1 VLESS
6 SFVVSLFLADKGASA
21 REAFSGRTQASGA
34 VRLGTFARAVIPP
47 PAEQSAAAK
56 VGGNGMK
63 MINVVLVGTNN
74 LFRQGLRRL
83 LDPSQ
88 FLVAGEARDLVA
100 LDALLEAGPAP
111 DLVVADLNGCHDDD
125 LESLRAL
132 RSAHEE
138 VRIVVL
144 ANELCLSDMA
154 RLLKA
159 GADGYL
165 VNELSAEAFSLSL
178 LLVMKGE
185 KALPS
190 TLAGI
195 LANDSS
201 DAGNGA
207 LIQAQKHLTEREKQ
221 ILKCLLQAYSNKHIA
236 RALNISE
243 GTVKVH
249 LKSLMKKIAAA
260 NRTQAALWARN
271 NGIENG
277 QLMAG

>member
-1 VLESS
+1 
-6 SFVVSLFLADKGASA
+6 
-21 REAFSGRTQASGA
+21 
-34 VRLGTFARAVIPP
+34 
-47 PAEQSAAAK
+47 
-56 VGGNGMK
+56 MK

-88 FLVAGEARDLVA
+88 FLVAGEARDLAA
-100 LDALLEAGPAP
+100 LDALLEEGPAP
-111 DLVVADLNGCHDDD
+111 DLVVADLNGCHEDD
-125 LESLRAL
+125 LEGLRAL
-132 RSAHEE
+132 RSVRGE

-144 ANELCLSDMA
+144 ADELCLSDMA

-165 VNELSAEAFSLSL
+165 VNDLSAEAFSLSL

-207 LIQAQKHLTEREKQ
+207 LIKAQKHLTEREKQ

>member
-1 VLESS
+1 
-6 SFVVSLFLADKGASA
+6 
-21 REAFSGRTQASGA
+21 
-34 VRLGTFARAVIPP
+34 
-47 PAEQSAAAK
+47 
-56 VGGNGMK
+56 MK

-88 FLVAGEARDLVA
+88 FLVAGEARDLAA
-100 LDALLEAGPAP
+100 LGDLLEDGSTP
-111 DLVVADLNGCHDDD
+111 DLVIADLNGCHEDD
-125 LESLRAL
+125 LEGLRAL
-132 RSAHEE
+132 RSAYQD

-144 ANELCLSDMA
+144 ADELCLSDMA

-207 LIQAQKHLTEREKQ
+207 LIKAQKHLTEREKQ

>member
-1 VLESS
+1 MNMV
-6 SFVVSLFLADKGASA
+6 
-21 REAFSGRTQASGA
+21 
-34 VRLGTFARAVIPP
+34 
-47 PAEQSAAAK
+47 
-56 VGGNGMK
+56 
-63 MINVVLVGTNN
+63 NVVLVGRNN

-88 FLVAGEARDLVA
+88 FSVAGEARDLTA
-100 LDALLEAGPAP
+100 LEALLEDGLAP
-111 DLVVADLNGCHDDD
+111 DLVVAELNGC
-125 LESLRAL
+125 LEVDIDSLREIRATYPDI
-132 RSAHEE
+132 R
-138 VRIVVL
+138 VVVL

-165 VNELSAEAFSLSL
+165 VNELSADAFSLSL

-190 TLAGI
+190 TLASM
-195 LANDSS
+195 LANDCN
-201 DAGNGA
+201 AGNGA
-207 LIQAQKHLTEREKQ
+207 MVRAQKDLTERERQ
-221 ILKCLLQAYSNKHIA
+221 ILKCLLNAYSNKHIA

-249 LKSLMKKIAAA
+249 LKSLMKKIAAG

-271 NGIENG
+271 NGMDNG
-277 QLMAG
+277 HLVAG

>member
-1 VLESS
+1 
-6 SFVVSLFLADKGASA
+6 
-21 REAFSGRTQASGA
+21 
-34 VRLGTFARAVIPP
+34 
-47 PAEQSAAAK
+47 
-56 VGGNGMK
+56 
-63 MINVVLVGTNN
+63 
-74 LFRQGLRRL
+74 
-83 LDPSQ
+83 
-88 FLVAGEARDLVA
+88 
-100 LDALLEAGPAP
+100 
-111 DLVVADLNGCHDDD
+111 
-125 LESLRAL
+125 
-132 RSAHEE
+132 
-138 VRIVVL
+138 
-144 ANELCLSDMA
+144 MA

-207 LIQAQKHLTEREKQ
+207 LIKAQKHLTEREKQ
-221 ILKCLLQAYSNKHIA
+221 ILKCLLHAYSNKHIA

>member
-1 VLESS
+1 M
-6 SFVVSLFLADKGASA
+6 
-21 REAFSGRTQASGA
+21 
-34 VRLGTFARAVIPP
+34 
-47 PAEQSAAAK
+47 
-56 VGGNGMK
+56 N
-63 MINVVLVGTNN
+63 MINVVLVGRNN

-88 FLVAGEARDLVA
+88 FSVAGETRDLIA
-100 LDALLEAGPAP
+100 LEGLLEDGLAP
-111 DLVVADLNGCHDDD
+111 DLVVAELNGC
-125 LESLRAL
+125 LEVDIDSLR
-132 RSAHEE
+132 E
-138 VRIVVL
+138 VRATYPGIRIVVL

-190 TLAGI
+190 TLASM
-195 LANDSS
+195 LANDCN
-201 DAGNGA
+201 AGNGA
-207 LIQAQKHLTEREKQ
+207 SIRAQKHLTEREEQ
-221 ILKCLLQAYSNKHIA
+221 ILRCLLNAYSNKHIA

-249 LKSLMKKIAAA
+249 LKSLMKKIAAG

-271 NGIENG
+271 NGMDNG
-277 QLMAG
+277 HLVAG